1 MIPLQA
7 VNDHHFFKKGKT
19 NIIIVVIITDHSIDQ
34 MVVAGS
40 TCTGEEGSSSFSFNH
55 GNKEK
60 YYPSLPY
67 IHTQLVPK
75 DTNISLHSMAWNSLV
90 VSGSGETEEIRGPAS
105 QPVMMWM
112 DNVKK
117 TMGDE
122 TW

>member
-67 IHTQLVPK
+67 IHTQLVHK

-112 DNVKK
+112 DKDK
-117 TMGDE
+117 
-122 TW
+122 